1 MINVTAYNLNQPSKV
16 AFGNSEKPAVKYTPK
31 QLPTAVFH
39 QKPSSGG
46 LMRGFKAL
54 IVGTAATVAT
64 VFGGGC
70 SSEIDA
76 PTPPSPIKPGTDTA
90 IVIKPQPDTRTV
102 SEKAFQWADSLG
114 IKPTVT
120 TKAGTFS
127 DGDSIVFE
135 DQGERISYG
144 MHPNAKGDTVYMN
157 TTSASMD
164 GLGSI
169 KGTAKMYQRDGK
181 LVVDDNVGGK
191 LANTFELIK
200 DGLKI
205 KRNEFGKTAYI
216 YKPTANANEIIKTV
230 VEDGVNEMGSRIVKI
245 PYYLRK

>member
-1 MINVTAYNLNQPSKV
+1 MINVTAYNLNQPSKM

-31 QLPTAVFH
+31 QLTTVGSH
-39 QKPSSGG
+39 TKPSSNS
-46 LMRGFKAL
+46 LMKGFKAL
-54 IVGTAATVAT
+54 MVGTAATVAT

-70 SSEIDA
+70 SSEIDI
-76 PTPPSPIKPGTDTA
+76 PTPPAPPKPG
-90 IVIKPQPDTRTV
+90 PDTSFVVKDNRTV
-102 SEKAFQWADSLG
+102 SEKAYQWLDSLG

-120 TKAGTFS
+120 TKAGSFS
-127 DGDSIVFE
+127 EGDSIVFE
-135 DQGERISYG
+135 HKGERISYG
-144 MHPNAKGDTVYMN
+144 MHPNAKGDTIHMN

-181 LVVDDNVGGK
+181 LVVEDYLGGK

-205 KRNEFGKTAYI
+205 RRNEFGQTAYI
-216 YKPTANANEIIKTV
+216 YSPTDSINKLTKTV
-230 VEDGVNEMGSRIVKI
+230 VVNGKEIDGKIILRI
-245 PYYLRK
+245 PYFLRK